1 MRYPDSG
8 ELAKYE
14 KRISLAYYLSF
25 ICQGLTAS
33 IFGPAMVW
41 FAGRT
46 QSTAAEIT
54 PVLICFNAGFI
65 ISSLIISN
73 LFDRMPGNHL
83 IAGSLCILILIM
95 PGFGFVRNRLMLFL
109 LAFILGTVLSVVDN
123 GGNILFP
130 WLLRDR
136 ARRPL
141 NLVHLFYS
149 SGAIVTP
156 FLIGLSLKK
165 WGQATPVFIL
175 LAVLIIYPAALLFR
189 LPSPGPQRNSNTSSS
204 AINMG
209 AGVKGVLYAA
219 GSFGLLL
226 FLFSSCQSIFNN
238 WTSLVLVRNGLA
250 DESAAAM
257 MTSLFWAGTFSGRV
271 LAAWLVGKLDPDRI
285 VFGCLLI
292 AVLNGAV
299 MFFGRSSLI
308 LTGICVFFNGF
319 ATGPILANTLSI
331 MKGQGLV
338 SARINGIVQ
347 ACAQLG
353 GMLLPALFGRLYGD
367 RTDSYSPFVII
378 TLSVSVVELI
388 VLSAIL
394 RRDQSHPRRP

>member
-1 MRYPDSG
+1 MKYPDSG
-8 ELAKYE
+8 GLEKFE
-14 KRISLAYYLSF
+14 KRISFAYYLSF

-46 QSTAAEIT
+46 HSTAAEIT
-54 PVLICFNAGFI
+54 PVLICYNIGFI
-65 ISSLIISN
+65 LSSLIISN
-73 LFDRMPGNHL
+73 LFDRISGNRL
-83 IAGSLCILILIM
+83 IAGSLCVLILIM
-95 PGFGFVRNRLMLFL
+95 PGFGFVQSRHVLFL

-149 SGAIVTP
+149 AGAVITP
-156 FLIGLSLKK
+156 FLTGLALKQ
-165 WGQATPVFIL
+165 WGQATPVYIL
-175 LAVLIIYPAALLFR
+175 LSVLIIYPSVLLFR
-189 LPSPGPQRNSNTSSS
+189 LPSPRPQQNSASFSSGSSS
-204 AINMG
+204 DSGLREI
-209 AGVKGVLYAA
+209 LYAA

-226 FLFSSCQSIFNN
+226 FLFSSCQSTFNN
-238 WTSLVLVRNGLA
+238 WTSTVLVRNNLA
-250 DESAAAM
+250 DEAAAAM
-257 MTSLFWAGTFSGRV
+257 MTSLFWAGTFTGRM
-271 LAAWLVGKLDPDRI
+271 LAAWVVEKLDPARI
-285 VFGCLLI
+285 VLGCLLI
-292 AVLNGAV
+292 AIVNGVV

-319 ATGPILANTLSI
+319 ATGPIIANVFSI

-338 SARINGIVQ
+338 SARINGVVQ

-353 GMLLPALFGRLYGD
+353 GMLLPSLFGRLWGD
-367 RTDSYSPFVII
+367 SSASYSPFVII
-378 TLSVSVVELI
+378 TLCASIAELA
-388 VLSAIL
+388 VLTAIL
-394 RRDQSHPRRP
+394 RGNQSQPRR